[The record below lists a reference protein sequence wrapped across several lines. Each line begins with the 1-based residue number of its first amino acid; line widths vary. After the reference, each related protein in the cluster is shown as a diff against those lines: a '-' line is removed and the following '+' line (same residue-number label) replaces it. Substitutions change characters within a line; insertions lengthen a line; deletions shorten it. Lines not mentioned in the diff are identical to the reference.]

1 MKQITAEE
9 GLALIEKYQHK
20 NLKGLDPNDATS
32 AYKML
37 MKHHQH
43 FYLFE
48 ASTHEPSYYGANRT
62 HLLLDEII
70 PEIEQL
76 DKQPIYYHF
85 ILLAAPDAMF
95 MIDDFEALS
104 DFFEANEQVE
114 KYWVVNDRFDGEPK
128 TISLKIVAIMD

>member
-9 GLALIEKYQHK
+9 GLALIERYQHK
-20 NLKGLDPNDATS
+20 NLKGLDPNDAT
-32 AYKML
+32 ATYKKL
-37 MKHHQH
+37 MNNHQS

-48 ASTHEPSYYGANRT
+48 ASTQEPSYYGANRT

-70 PEIEQL
+70 PEIEKL
-76 DKQPIYYHF
+76 GKHPIYYHF

-95 MIDDFEALS
+95 MVDDFEALS

-128 TISLKIVAIMD
+128 AISLKIVAIMD

>member
-70 PEIEQL
+70 PEVEQL

-104 DFFEANEQVE
+104 NFFEANEQVE
-114 KYWVVNDRFDGEPK
+114 KYWTVNDRFDGEPK

>member
-20 NLKGLDPNDATS
+20 DLKGLDPNDAT
-32 AYKML
+32 ATYKKL
-37 MKHHQH
+37 MKDHQH

-48 ASTHEPSYYGANRT
+48 ASTQEPSYYGANRT
-62 HLLLDEII
+62 HLLLEEII
-70 PEIEQL
+70 PEIEKL
-76 DKQPIYYHF
+76 GKQPIYYHF

-95 MIDDFEALS
+95 MVDDFDALS

-114 KYWVVNDRFDGEPK
+114 KYWAVNDRFDGEHR
-128 TISLKIVAIMD
+128 TISLIIVAIMD

>member
-32 AYKML
+32 TYKML
-37 MKHHQH
+37 MKNHRH

-48 ASTHEPSYYGANRT
+48 SSTQEPSYYGANRT

-76 DKQPIYYHF
+76 GKLPIYYHF
-85 ILLAAPDAMF
+85 ILLASPDAMF
-95 MIDDFEALS
+95 MIPQTRRTAKEAIHRKG
-104 DFFEANEQVE
+104 AVE
-114 KYWVVNDRFDGEPK
+114 SHKGYWFYCRPSEDNQRFH
-128 TISLKIVAIMD
+128 